1 MRLLLD
7 ECVPARLRGAL
18 PEHQV
23 SNVVL
28 EGWSGIKSGKLLAPA
43 ASKYNFTSHTK
54 WRSFDKIRSG

>member
-43 ASKYNFTSHTK
+43 ASKYNFTSQALA
-54 WRSFDKIRSG
+54 RSTMA